1 MSSTS
6 ASPVLS
12 GCGSCQNKQLGVITS
27 SHLSSFG
34 VAYLNT
40 DAVKVKDYPGI
51 GTERE
56 APLDH
61 PAPTESHGIFYLAIL
76 FCIFALGNLLIVI
89 ISKVT
94 SK

>member
-1 MSSTS
+1 
-6 ASPVLS
+6 
-12 GCGSCQNKQLGVITS
+12 LGIVTS

-40 DAVKVKDYPGI
+40 DPVKVKDYPGI

-61 PAPTESHGIFYLAIL
+61 PPIKKSKGVFYLTSLLTL
-76 FCIFALGNLLIVI
+76 FTIGTLFLFTLP
-89 ISKVT
+89 
-94 SK
+94 